1 VIALSDHSEFPT
13 RSPGCEGFQDDI
25 AVLATGTLDGCERS
39 EVLCHLDFCLHCAA
53 LYQEFSEVVRALEAL
68 IPLATG
74 SSDLTDRILASRRP
88 SIGRAADS
96 PSRDRSRARP
106 EVPD

>member
-1 VIALSDHSEFPT
+1 MIVLSDRSEFPT
-13 RSPGCEGFQDDI
+13 RSPGCDGFQDDI

-39 EVLCHLDFCLHCAA
+39 ELLCHLDFCVTCAA

-74 SSDLTDRILASRRP
+74 SSDLTDRIMASIRRSDEMCGVSKRQWP
-88 SIGRAADS
+88 
-96 PSRDRSRARP
+96 
-106 EVPD
+106 